1 MLGPKIEVDL
11 KDLEKLTKS
20 YPEESQKAR
29 QGRMTEALLLLQRE
43 VKAKTP
49 VGAGPIHLRDT
60 IFHKLSMGGTN
71 IIGILSS
78 PLEYGIPVEYGTKP
92 HFPPAGPLQ
101 HWVETKLGI
110 SGKEAKSVAYLIAR
124 AISRRGTKG
133 AQMFGQGFSENET
146 AVMRILEQIP
156 ADIVKGVNGK

>member
-1 MLGPKIEVDL
+1 MIGPKITVDL
-11 KDLEKLTKS
+11 KDLEKLTKE
-20 YPEESQKAR
+20 YPAESQKAR
-29 QGRMTEALLLLQRE
+29 AGRMTEALLLLQRE
-43 VKAKTP
+43 VKSKTP

-60 IFHKLSMGGTN
+60 IFHKVNMGGTN
-71 IIGILSS
+71 ITGILSS
-78 PLEYGIPVEYGTKP
+78 PLEYGAPVEYGTKP
-92 HFPPAGPLQ
+92 HFPPVGPLQ

-133 AQMFGQGFSENET
+133 AEMFGKGFSENEA

-156 ADIVKGVNGK
+156 ADIVKAVNA